1 MLLKIF
7 IKSTRNSR
15 TPNCSNEPSQPN
27 SQILF
32 HKDRTPQDFV
42 KRLWNQGT
50 PLQQYCTVYYYV
62 LRNERKKNMLFLV
75 ALKLYTPHM
84 SLRVLH
90 STGLEFEFQ
99 VGDTNRVPIKY

>member
-1 MLLKIF
+1 MCNIVFAFFIDLNFMLLKIF

-62 LRNERKKNMLFLV
+62 LRNERKKYAFFSRTKIIHTTHV
-75 ALKLYTPHM
+75 FT
-84 SLRVLH
+84 SI
-90 STGLEFEFQ
+90 T
-99 VGDTNRVPIKY
+99 

>member
-1 MLLKIF
+1 MLLKTF

-50 PLQQYCTVYYYV
+50 PLQQYCTVYV
-62 LRNERKKNMLFLV
+62 LRNERKKYAFLV

-90 STGLEFEFQ
+90 STA
-99 VGDTNRVPIKY
+99 VHWSRI